1 MSPWNFQNSE
11 DKDTHTHIE
20 ESGPV
25 FENEEHIVMQEDVET
40 CSNYLIFWLLSRG
53 LFRVMGRGLNHGRAP
68 GSGAELVGTI
78 NVYQWQGKF
87 VRVTMP
93 NPRAAG
99 AARTGA
105 ASITPLSSARDVS
118 CEFGTVHPGHMWQ
131 R

>member
-1 MSPWNFQNSE
+1 MLSISLTLESTCIACRNGTLFYNIL
-11 DKDTHTHIE
+11 DKETGKSLGRYELPAYFSWHNVNAWENKTHVMLDTHL
-20 ESGPV
+20 
-25 FENEEHIVMQEDVET
+25 QADA
-40 CSNYLIFWLLSRG
+40 RA
-53 LFRVMGRGLNHGRAP
+53 LNGF
-68 GSGAELVGTI
+68 VGTI